1 MGSLLWFFPALFSPQ
16 GTSEEM
22 LQSLALMMNVT
33 KIINFILLYLQY
45 SIPRK
50 NAVKI
55 ISGMQIKITQHSFSG
70 TRQQN

>member
-1 MGSLLWFFPALFSPQ
+1 
-16 GTSEEM
+16 M